1 MSKSIQ
7 ILNLG
12 IGNLKSIQRIL
23 MTLNEKVSI
32 IDKTS
37 QYDKKSIIVLPGV
50 GRFASAMTKIKTQSW
65 DEILKLHAQQGNG
78 LLGICLGMQLMGI
91 KSEENLES
99 TGLGIFNYES
109 VKISN
114 RGNVTNWLEIT
125 DTNSKEKVFKIENES
140 FYFNHNFGIKEI
152 NTNFD
157 ITYETTCNNRYYA
170 ILGREKNIGI
180 QFHPE
185 KSQVSGYRLLVKT
198 IEYLND

>member
-37 QYDKKSIIVLPGV
+37 QYDKKSIIVLPGI
-50 GRFASAMTKIKTQSW
+50 GRFASAMTKIKNQSW

-114 RGNVTNWLEIT
+114 RGNVTNWFEIT
-125 DTNSKEKVFKIENES
+125 DNNSKEKVFEIENES
-140 FYFNHNFGIKEI
+140 FYFNHNFGIKDI

-157 ITYETTCNNRYYA
+157 ITYETNCNNRYYA
-170 ILGREKNIGI
+170 ILGKENNIGM

-185 KSQVSGYRLLVKT
+185 KSQVSGFKLLTKT
-198 IEYLND
+198 IKYLND

>member
-12 IGNLKSIQRIL
+12 IGNLRSIQRIL
-23 MTLNEKVSI
+23 KTLNEKVSI
-32 IDKTS
+32 IDETS

-50 GRFASAMTKIKTQSW
+50 GRFASAMTKIKNQSW

-114 RGNVTNWLEIT
+114 RGNVTNWIEIT
-125 DTNSKEKVFKIENES
+125 DNNSKEKVFEIENES
-140 FYFNHNFGIKEI
+140 FYFNHNFGIKDI
-152 NTNFD
+152 KTNFD

-170 ILGREKNIGI
+170 ILGKENNIGI

-185 KSQVSGYRLLVKT
+185 KSQVSGFKLLAKT
-198 IEYLND
+198 IKYLND

>member
-109 VKISN
+109 VNISN

-125 DTNSKEKVFKIENES
+125 DTNSKQKVFEIENES

-157 ITYETTCNNRYYA
+157 ITYETKCNNRYYA

-185 KSQVSGYRLLVKT
+185 KSQVSGYRLLAKT